1 VLAPCGLILENFNLE
16 KMHHAM
22 PKKTNDTCTKQCKGR
37 NTMKKQNET
46 CKKKQGQKHNANQSK
61 SKKQTKEECRNTPQK
76 NANQKCE
83 RKKKCKITI
92 QKKEIK
98 HAENAYDPGTPPEIE
113 EENIWEM
120 ARELKLLH
128 KNVSVVF
135 IVKLT

>member
-1 VLAPCGLILENFNLE
+1 
-16 KMHHAM
+16 MQ
-22 PKKTNDTCTKQCKGR
+22 KKTRAKTQCKPKQVEKA
-37 NTMKKQNET
+37 NKKRV
-46 CKKKQGQKHNANQSK
+46 QKHTAKKCK
-61 SKKQTKEECRNTPQK
+61 SEMRK
-76 NANQKCE
+76 
-83 RKKKCKITI
+83 KKKCKITI

>member
-1 VLAPCGLILENFNLE
+1 M
-16 KMHHAM
+16 KHA
-22 PKKTNDTCTKQCKGR
+22 KKNKGK
-37 NTMKKQNET
+37 NTMQTKASRKSKQKRVQKHTAKKCKSEMR
-46 CKKKQGQKHNANQSK
+46 KKKN
-61 SKKQTKEECRNTPQK
+61 
-76 NANQKCE
+76 
-83 RKKKCKITI
+83 KCKITI

>member
-1 VLAPCGLILENFNLE
+1 
-16 KMHHAM
+16 MQ
-22 PKKTNDTCTKQCKGR
+22 KKNKGK
-37 NTMKKQNET
+37 NTMQTK
-46 CKKKQGQKHNANQSK
+46 ASRK
-61 SKKQTKEECRNTPQK
+61 SKQKKSAETHRKKMQIRNAKE
-76 NANQKCE
+76 
-83 RKKKCKITI
+83 KKKCKITI

-113 EENIWEM
+113 DENIWEM